1 MTELHV
7 VFGTGPVGRAVMREL
22 LARGKKVRV
31 VNRSGAGDFPGAVE
45 LCAGDAADRRF
56 AREATAGATVVYQCA
71 GPPYARWRELFPRLQ
86 SGVLEGAAVAGA
98 KLVVME
104 NVYMYGSPYGKPL
117 TERRPMTAMTRKGR
131 VRAEMSQELLAAHAK
146 GKVRVVI
153 GRASDFF
160 GPEVTQSVMGA
171 RVFRRALRGQAV
183 NVVGNLKVPH
193 TYAYVPDVAR
203 GLVLLGQRDDA
214 LGEVW
219 HLPGPETVTT
229 AEFLSMVFAEAGHPP
244 NIRRAGK
251 ATLRTVGF
259 FNPEARE
266 LVEMM
271 YQFQEPFVVEH
282 DKFIDAFGDISTP
295 LLGAIRA
302 TVDWYREQEPE
313 EPEQAPE
320 EPEEEPEEPEQELQ
334 EPATS
339 EESEGSGEPG
349 EPDEPD
355 AGDEPESQDAAREPM
370 SPDGPG
376 EAELA
381 EEPAQKSTE

>member
-1 MTELHV
+1 MSELHV
-7 VFGTGPVGRAVMREL
+7 VFGSGPVGRAVMREL
-22 LARGKKVRV
+22 LARGKKVRL
-31 VNRSGAGDFPGAVE
+31 VNRSGAGAFPAAVE

-56 AREATAGATVVYQCA
+56 AREATSGATVVYQCA
-71 GPPYARWRELFPRLQ
+71 APPYERWRELFPRLQ
-86 SGVLEGAAVAGA
+86 AGVLEGATVAGA

-193 TYAYVPDVAR
+193 TYAYVPDIAR
-203 GLVLLGQRDDA
+203 GLVLLGQRDEA
-214 LGEVW
+214 FGEVW

-229 AEFLSMVFAEAGHPP
+229 REFLGMVFAEAGHPP
-244 NIRRAGK
+244 AIRRAGK

-259 FNPEARE
+259 FNSEARE

-271 YQFQEPFVVEH
+271 YQFEEPFVVEH
-282 DKFIDAFGDISTP
+282 GKFVEAFGDISTP
-295 LLGAIRA
+295 LLEAIRA

-313 EPEQAPE
+313 EPEQPEETEEAEELEETEEAEEAEEPGDSEDPE
-320 EPEEEPEEPEQELQ
+320 EPPEQKAGEEPEDPQTPTEDVEQE
-334 EPATS
+334 S
-339 EESEGSGEPG
+339 
-349 EPDEPD
+349 PD
-355 AGDEPESQDAAREPM
+355 APE
-370 SPDGPG
+370 

-381 EEPAQKSTE
+381 GEPAQKSTE

>member
-1 MTELHV
+1 MSEMHV

-31 VNRSGAGDFPGAVE
+31 VNRSGAGTFPATVE

-56 AREATAGATVVYQCA
+56 AREVTSDATVVYQCA
-71 GPPYARWRELFPRLQ
+71 APPYERWRELFPRLQ
-86 SGVLEGAAVAGA
+86 AGVLEAAAVAGA

-131 VRAEMSQELLAAHAK
+131 VRAEMAQELLEAHAK

-193 TYAYVPDVAR
+193 TYAYVPDIAR

-229 AEFLSMVFAEAGHPP
+229 AEFLGMVFAEASHPP

-251 ATLRTVGF
+251 TTLRTVGF
-259 FNPEARE
+259 FNTEARE

-271 YQFQEPFVVEH
+271 YQFEEPFVVEH
-282 DKFIDAFGDISTP
+282 GKFVDAFGDTATP
-295 LLGAIRA
+295 LLEAIRA

-313 EPEQAPE
+313 EPE
-320 EPEEEPEEPEQELQ
+320 EPEERAEAAEFEESGESQETEKPARSEEP
-334 EPATS
+334 A
-339 EESEGSGEPG
+339 PG
-349 EPDEPD
+349 EAPQRPDGP
-355 AGDEPESQDAAREPM
+355 DEPESPHEPE
-370 SPDGPG
+370 
-376 EAELA
+376 EAQLA